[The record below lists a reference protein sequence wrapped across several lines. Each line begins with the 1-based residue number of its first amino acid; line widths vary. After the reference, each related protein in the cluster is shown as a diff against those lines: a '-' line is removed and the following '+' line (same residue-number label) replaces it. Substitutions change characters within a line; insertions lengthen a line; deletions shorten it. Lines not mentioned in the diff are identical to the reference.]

1 MFDMFTMLNLLGP
14 SVTDVFEIIARGTWS
29 LVNLENLFAVEL
41 IGPQNHLVS
50 RRIDEN
56 LTRID
61 KISFELH
68 QIYQETIFSLS

>member
-1 MFDMFTMLNLLGP
+1 MLSTFFPSMFDMFTMLNLLGP

-61 KISFELH
+61 KI
-68 QIYQETIFSLS
+68 IF